1 MPGWRGHASLSAM
14 LSLLQ
19 IRNFAIIDDLEIELE
34 NGFTAITGETGA
46 GKSILVDA
54 LGLLLGSRADTTAI
68 RAGCDKA
75 ELSAEFRLSKG
86 SPAIQWLQEAALEQD
101 RDCLLRRVIT
111 ANGRSRAWINGTAV
125 TLAQMQELGELLV
138 EIHGQNEHIR
148 LTRSAEAFELLDG
161 KGEYGAELA
170 AVDEAF
176 NIRQATAQELEQLSS
191 EAPLGAAE
199 LDLLRFQAE
208 ELEAAVIS
216 ADTWQEL
223 EREHRLLARGS
234 DVVARLQACLD
245 VLQSDEGASGSQL
258 QALANRLAPDAE
270 ADRDIADAHKALAE
284 AAINC
289 EEARQSLESA
299 LSRIDLSTDRLAQ
312 LDEQISRLLTLARKH
327 RSEPQELGDVLDKLQ
342 HRIARAAGLETQ
354 RKALQQQLAQ
364 QTEVYRK
371 AARSLHRK
379 RRDAASSLS
388 AAVTDLMQILGMEGG
403 VFELDVSLQSEREP
417 SRRGD
422 DRLEMRVSANPGMP
436 LGPLRKLASGGELSR
451 ISLAIKVAGKVAAH
465 AGKSTEESGD
475 SIAATQVFDEV
486 DAGIGGDTANA
497 VGRLLQAVAARG
509 QALCVTHL
517 AQVAVCADQQIRVVK
532 SAEANVTRVETAL
545 LGESERVDEIARML
559 GGKLSEQ
566 SRAHASELLSSAL
579 TRH

>member
-1 MPGWRGHASLSAM
+1 M

-54 LGLLLGSRADTTAI
+54 LGLLLGSRADSTAI

-75 ELSAEFRLSKG
+75 ELSAEFRLAQG
-86 SPAIQWLQEAALEQD
+86 SPALRWLHEAALEQD
-101 RDCLLRRVIT
+101 HDCLLRRVIT

-161 KGEYGAELA
+161 KGEYQAELSA
-170 AVDEAF
+170 LDDAF
-176 NIRQATAQELEQLSS
+176 SDWQATAQELEQLANES
-191 EAPLGAAE
+191 PLSAAE
-199 LDLLRFQAE
+199 LDLLRFQAD
-208 ELEAAVIS
+208 ELEAGVIS
-216 ADTWQEL
+216 AEAWHEL
-223 EREHRLLARGS
+223 EKEHRLLSRGS

-245 VLQSDEGASGSQL
+245 VLQSDEGASGPQL

-327 RSEPQELGDVLDKLQ
+327 RSEPQALGSVLDKLQ
-342 HRIARAAGLETQ
+342 QRIERAAGLETQ
-354 RKALQQQLAQ
+354 RKALQQKLAQ
-364 QTEVYRK
+364 QAEAYRK
-371 AARSLHRK
+371 AARALHEK
-379 RRDAASSLS
+379 RRDAAASLS

-403 VFELDVSLQSEREP
+403 VFELEVTLQPDREP

-451 ISLAIKVAGKVAAH
+451 ISLAIKVAGKVAANGGETMELSV
-465 AGKSTEESGD
+465 ASNGD
-475 SIAATQVFDEV
+475 TQVFDEV

-532 SAEANVTRVETAL
+532 SADANVTRVETTL
-545 LGESERVDEIARML
+545 LDESERVDEIARML